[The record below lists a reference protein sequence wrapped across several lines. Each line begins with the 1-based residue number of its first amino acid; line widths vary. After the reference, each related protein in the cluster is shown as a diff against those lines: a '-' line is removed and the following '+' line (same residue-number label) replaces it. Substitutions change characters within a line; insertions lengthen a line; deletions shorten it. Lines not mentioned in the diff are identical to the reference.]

1 MDIEAKNLKKK
12 FDKDIFNDINFKIKS
27 GEFVGIVGRNGSGK
41 TTLVKH
47 LNGLL
52 KADEGI
58 IYIGKNEVNNENIE
72 EIRKNI
78 SFVFQNPDDQIIG
91 TTVEEDVAF
100 GPENLD
106 FSTEMIREKVNYS
119 LEKVGMFDKKN
130 SLLEN
135 LSGGEKQRVAIS
147 SAIAMT
153 PKICIFD
160 EVMSMLDFKNKKKIM
175 DIIMDLNKN
184 LSVTIICITHKLEEL
199 INADKILL
207 LEYGIIKEFN
217 DIDDFFKNEELLKR
231 NGLEKPFLFDDIND
245 IETRHEE
252 VFCDNVVSDEIVNDG
267 LPGIN
272 VECDKANNNDKK
284 DSCLISLEN
293 VYFKYDKEDIL
304 KDISLDI
311 YENEIIGIMGM
322 SGCGKSTLSMVMS
335 GLYKNTKGKIVY
347 GDELIEDIKVFKDN
361 RRKNKKE
368 NKKKNK
374 GFKNISLVFQNPE
387 NAFFEE
393 TVYDEVAFGAKNL
406 HLDNI
411 DKRVLNALKLMGF
424 NEDIFDKSPYKLSG
438 GEKRRVAIASILSMD
453 TKIIIFDEPFAM
465 LDAFGKKYLLDCMNM
480 LKKKGK
486 TIIIISHDL
495 KEVLMN
501 CTRFLYIE
509 NGCIIKDTLEKQNF
523 LDFMKEKYE

>member
-1 MDIEAKNLKKK
+1 MDIEVKNLKKK

-27 GEFVGIVGRNGSGK
+27 GEFVGIVGKNGSGK

-106 FSTEMIREKVNYS
+106 FSTEMIREKVDYS

-147 SAIAMT
+147 SAIAMN

-207 LEYGIIKEFN
+207 LEDGKIKEFN
-217 DIDDFFKNEELLKR
+217 DVNIFFRDEELLKR
-231 NGLEKPFLFDDIND
+231 NGLEKPFLLDDIKYVDAENID
-245 IETRHEE
+245 VTN
-252 VFCDNVVSDEIVNDG
+252 VDN
-267 LPGIN
+267 
-272 VECDKANNNDKK
+272 
-284 DSCLISLEN
+284 CLISLKN

-311 YENEIIGIMGM
+311 HENETIGIMGM

-335 GLYKNTKGKIVY
+335 GLYKNTKGKLIY
-347 GDELIEDIKVFKDN
+347 GDELL
-361 RRKNKKE
+361 KNT
-368 NKKKNK
+368 
-374 GFKNISLVFQNPE
+374 GLVFQNPE

-406 HLDNI
+406 NLDNI
-411 DKRVLNALKLMGF
+411 DKRVSNALKLMGF
-424 NEDIFDKSPYKLSG
+424 NENIFDKSPYKLSG

-453 TKIIIFDEPFAM
+453 TKVIIFDEPFAM
-465 LDAFGKKYLLDCMNM
+465 LDAFGKKYLLDCISM

-495 KEVLMN
+495 KEVLKN
-501 CTRFLYIE
+501 CTRFLYME

-523 LDFMKEKYE
+523 LGFMKEKYE